1 MKKLVSIF
9 ITGIILYLAV
19 SGWDILVNAPKREK
33 PAASTPAV
41 ISGQAAGIEE
51 TEEDLSHAN
60 QTYIKSTFV
69 DMSGKKQVLK
79 I

>member
-9 ITGIILYLAV
+9 ITGIVLYLVV
-19 SGWDILVNAPKREK
+19 SGWNILVDAPKQEES
-33 PAASTPAV
+33 ATSTPAV
-41 ISGQAAGIEE
+41 TSGQAEE
-51 TEEDLSHAN
+51 VEENLSHTN

-69 DMSGKKQVLK
+69 DMSGKKQVMK